1 MQNGYSLRDVM
12 DKMDELSCQRL
23 TSALN
28 AVYGNIYE
36 AEQRLGSVEDIEEV
50 FEQTQQAFYM
60 AEAG

>member
-1 MQNGYSLRDVM
+1 M